1 MMGKD
6 KNMDRRIARRER
18 SKAVLKEAFL
28 ELFRQKDPKNIT
40 VVELCQK
47 ADLNRS
53 TFYSHYGYLD
63 NLIRELIW
71 DSVREVYADMG
82 VQWDLPLDDGGV
94 DRGIIASYVHRFL
107 NNPTLRRFCTCANN
121 EKYRTLIT
129 RAQVEITLGE
139 SPDPK
144 RYYTAYFYNAGVL
157 NFTLELFSN
166 GMPVPERDVV
176 EIIHEFSKVM
186 YREID

>member
-1 MMGKD
+1 
-6 KNMDRRIARRER
+6 MDRRIARKER
-18 SKAVLKEAFL
+18 SKAALKEAFL
-28 ELFRQKDPKNIT
+28 ELFREREPENIT
-40 VVELCQK
+40 VVELCLK
-47 ADLNRS
+47 AGLNRA
-53 TFYSHYGYLD
+53 TFYAHYGYLD

-82 VQWDLPLDDGGV
+82 FQWDLPLDDGGV
-94 DRGIIASYVHRFL
+94 DRGIIASYVRRFL
-107 NNPTLRRFCTCANN
+107 NNPTLRRFCTCANS
-121 EKYRTLIT
+121 EKYRMLIT

-157 NFTLELFSN
+157 NFTLELFRN
-166 GMPVPERDVV
+166 GMPVPEKDAV

-186 YREID
+186 YREIN